1 MDAFIAFEAHRKGK
15 RSLSRAE
22 GFLIDEEEA
31 GLGGWV
37 GRLGVGRGLGG
48 YVGLGGWGLGS
59 WGWEMFLVDRGENHE
74 DSVVKVGAGWWRIR
88 PDEDVWDL
96 Y

>member
-37 GRLGVGRGLGG
+37 GRLG
-48 YVGLGGWGLGS
+48 GW
-59 WGWEMFLVDRGENHE
+59 
-74 DSVVKVGAGWWRIR
+74 
-88 PDEDVWDL
+88 
-96 Y
+96 